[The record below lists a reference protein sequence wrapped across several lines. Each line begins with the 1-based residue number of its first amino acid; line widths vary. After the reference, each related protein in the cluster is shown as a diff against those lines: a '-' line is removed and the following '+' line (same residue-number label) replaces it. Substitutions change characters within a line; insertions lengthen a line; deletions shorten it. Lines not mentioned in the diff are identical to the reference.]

1 MIKAIIAAV
10 AANRIIGKNNDL
22 VWRLPADLRHFKN
35 TTTGHY
41 IIMGRKSFESIGK
54 PLPNRTTIIVTRNA
68 DYRQEGA
75 FVVNSLEAALEKAE
89 KDKQGKVFI
98 LGGGQIYQKAIS
110 ISDYMYITEVHE
122 SFEGDTLFP
131 EIDPSMWNE
140 VYREDFIADEKNKYD
155 YSFVEYTRKAE
166 DKL

>member
-10 AANRIIGKNNDL
+10 AANRTIGKDNNL
-22 VWRLPADLRHFKN
+22 VWHLPADLRHFKN

-54 PLPNRTTIIVTRNA
+54 PLPNRTTIIITRNP

-89 KDKQGKVFI
+89 KDRQGKVFI

-122 SFEGDTLFP
+122 SFEGDTVFP
-131 EIDPSMWNE
+131 EIDPAMWRE
-140 VYREDFIADEKNKYD
+140 VHREDFPADEKNKYA
-155 YSFVEYTRKAE
+155 YSFVEYRRR
-166 DKL
+166 

>member
-10 AANRIIGKNNDL
+10 AANRIIGKDNDL
-22 VWRLPADLRHFKN
+22 VWRLPVDLRHFKN

-54 PLPNRTTIIVTRNA
+54 PLPNRTSIIITRNQ
-68 DYRQEGA
+68 DYKQEGA
-75 FVVNSLEAALEKAE
+75 FVVHSLEAALAKAE
-89 KDKQGKVFI
+89 NDKQDKVFI
-98 LGGGQIYQKAIS
+98 LGGGQIYRKAIS

-131 EIDPSMWNE
+131 EIDQAIWRE
-140 VYREDFIADEKNKYD
+140 VLREDFPADEKNRYD
-155 YSFVEYTRKAE
+155 YSFVEYKRVV
-166 DKL
+166 